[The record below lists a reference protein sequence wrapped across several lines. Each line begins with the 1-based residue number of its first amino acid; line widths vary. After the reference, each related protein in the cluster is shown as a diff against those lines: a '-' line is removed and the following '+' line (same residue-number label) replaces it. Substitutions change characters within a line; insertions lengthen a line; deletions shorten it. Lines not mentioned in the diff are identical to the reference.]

1 MNTPGGYKEI
11 EHTADWE
18 LEIWAPDLA
27 GLLEQAA
34 RGMYAL
40 TGAVFEPG
48 PRSKRSL
55 RLEAQDSESL
65 LVGFLT
71 ELLYLAETEGL
82 GFDAFQLQLRGY
94 RLKAGLEGAPLRTV
108 SKEIKAVTYHNLKV
122 EDGPQGLQA
131 RVVFDV

>member
-82 GFDAFQLQLRGY
+82 GFDAFQLQLQGY